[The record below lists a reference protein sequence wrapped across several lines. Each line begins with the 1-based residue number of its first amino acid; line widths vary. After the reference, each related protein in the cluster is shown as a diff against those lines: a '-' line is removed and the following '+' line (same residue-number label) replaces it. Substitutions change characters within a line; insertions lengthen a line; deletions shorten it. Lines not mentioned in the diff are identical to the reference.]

1 MTAKR
6 PYLEALGIRLWLP
19 RRTLAV
25 HPQPLHAPLP
35 VGEEPAGQA
44 DDFAMNPEESEL
56 VNIHPPTPSHPG
68 EEDSNNPFSCKMPL
82 PLRGSGGEHEL
93 LPEPLPPPDDWMLP
107 IDGDWEPVG
116 ELDAADGSPL
126 PTLSREAHIAKLDWA
141 ELIAEARQCQACG
154 LCTTR
159 TQVVFG
165 VGNRQAEWLV
175 IGEGPGADEDQQGE
189 PFVGRAGKLLNPML
203 LAIGLQREQAYIT
216 NIVRCRPP
224 ENREP
229 TPEEAAKCWPFLQ
242 RQIALIRP
250 RIILAVGRIAAQ
262 NLLGTDLPI
271 GKLRGRVHRFG
282 PLRIPVVVIY
292 HPAYLLRSPREKR
305 KAWDD
310 LRLARRTLAA
320 EAVDAN
326 RRSVNP

>member
-1 MTAKR
+1 MTSAKR
-6 PYLEALGIRLWLP
+6 PYLDALGIPLWLP
-19 RRTLAV
+19 RQILAI
-25 HPQPLHAPLP
+25 HPQPLEAACSQAGDKLEENAEAAEHLPQGQPSPDSMMNQSPL
-35 VGEEPAGQA
+35 
-44 DDFAMNPEESEL
+44 
-56 VNIHPPTPSHPG
+56 
-68 EEDSNNPFSCKMPL
+68 
-82 PLRGSGGEHEL
+82 
-93 LPEPLPPPDDWMLP
+93 PPDDWTP
-107 IDGDWEPVG
+107 DGDWEPVT
-116 ELDAADGSPL
+116 ELDDADLSPPPVISRAA
-126 PTLSREAHIAKLDWA
+126 RIARMDWE
-141 ELIAEARQCQACG
+141 ELTAEARQCQACG

-165 VGNRQAEWLV
+165 VGNRQADWLV

-203 LAIGLQREQAYIT
+203 LAIGVQREQAYIT

-229 TPEEAAKCWPFLQ
+229 TPEEAAKCRPFLE

-262 NLLGTDLPI
+262 NLLNTDTQI
-271 GKLRGRVHRFG
+271 GKLRGQVHRFG
-282 PLRIPVVVIY
+282 PARTPVVVTY

-310 LRLARRTLAA
+310 LRLARRVLAA
-320 EAVDAN
+320 EPVDTER
-326 RRSVNP
+326 RRSEP

>member
-1 MTAKR
+1 MTSAKR
-6 PYLEALGIRLWLP
+6 PYLDALGIPLWLP
-19 RRTLAV
+19 RQILAI
-25 HPQPLHAPLP
+25 HPQPLEAACSQAGDKLEENAEAAEHLPQGQPSPDSMMNQSPL
-35 VGEEPAGQA
+35 
-44 DDFAMNPEESEL
+44 
-56 VNIHPPTPSHPG
+56 
-68 EEDSNNPFSCKMPL
+68 
-82 PLRGSGGEHEL
+82 
-93 LPEPLPPPDDWMLP
+93 PPDDWTP
-107 IDGDWEPVG
+107 DGDWEPVT
-116 ELDAADGSPL
+116 ELDDADLSPPPVISRAA
-126 PTLSREAHIAKLDWA
+126 RIARMDWE
-141 ELIAEARQCQACG
+141 ELTAEARQCQACG

-165 VGNRQAEWLV
+165 VGNRQADWLV

-203 LAIGLQREQAYIT
+203 LAIGVQREQAYIT

-229 TPEEAAKCWPFLQ
+229 TPEEAAKCRPFLE

-262 NLLGTDLPI
+262 NLLNTDTQI
-271 GKLRGRVHRFG
+271 GKLRGQVHRFG
-282 PLRIPVVVIY
+282 PARIPVVVTY

-310 LRLARRTLAA
+310 LRLARRVLAA
-320 EAVDAN
+320 EPVDTER
-326 RRSVNP
+326 RRSEP